1 MSTPRAVV
9 VRRRT
14 EYDELLARH
23 GTLGQAEF
31 FLRTRGQSIDPVR
44 ERHERTGAAVAAV
57 LGAIPA
63 EWRRAEVERDELPRF
78 LFEPGDVVA
87 VVGQDG
93 LVANVAKYLHNQPV
107 IGFDPLPGANPGV
120 LVPHDPG
127 SAATLFAA
135 VAAGRAR
142 IVERTTVVAR
152 TDDGQ
157 ELRGLNEVYVGQP
170 GHQSARY
177 DLAWRGRSE
186 TQSSSGVI
194 VGTGT
199 GATGWCASIARASAP
214 DAVLPSPDERGLAW
228 FVREAWP
235 SPTTGTTLTA
245 GALGADEAL
254 RLRVSSDSLV
264 VFADGLEADRLLV
277 GWGQEVSVG
286 VAERGLRTVA

>member
-1 MSTPRAVV
+1 MTTPRVVV

-31 FLRTRGQSIDPVR
+31 FLRSRGQSVQPVR

-63 EWRRAEVERDELPRF
+63 DWRRAEVERDELARF
-78 LFEPGDVVA
+78 LFEDADVVA

-93 LVANVAKYLHNQPV
+93 LVANVAKYLRAQPV
-107 IGFDPLPGANPGV
+107 IGFDPLPGTNPGV
-120 LVPHDPG
+120 LVPHEVG
-127 SAATLFAA
+127 RAAELFAA
-135 VAAGRAR
+135 VVEGRAR
-142 IVERTTVVAR
+142 TVERTMVVAR

-157 ELRGLNEVYVGQP
+157 ELRGLNEVFVGQP

-177 DLAWRGRSE
+177 DLAWRGRGE

-214 DAVLPSPDERGLAW
+214 DAVLPTPSARELVW

-235 SPTTGTTLTA
+235 SPATGTTLTA
-245 GALGADEAL
+245 GPLGADEVL
-254 RLRVSSDSLV
+254 GLRVTSDSLV
-264 VFADGLEADRLLV
+264 VFADGVEADRLVV
-277 GWGQEVSVG
+277 GWGQQVTIG
-286 VAERGLRTVA
+286 VADCGLMTVL

>member
-1 MSTPRAVV
+1 MTTPRVVV

-31 FLRTRGQSIDPVR
+31 FLRSRGQSIQPVR

-63 EWRRAEVERDELPRF
+63 EWRRAEVERDELARF
-78 LFEPGDVVA
+78 LFEDADVVA

-93 LVANVAKYLHNQPV
+93 LVANVAKYLRAQPV
-107 IGFDPLPGANPGV
+107 IGFDPLPGTNPGV
-120 LVPHDPG
+120 LVPHEVD
-127 SAATLFAA
+127 SAPALFAA
-135 VAAGRAR
+135 VVEGRAR
-142 IVERTTVVAR
+142 MVERTMVVAR

-157 ELRGLNEVYVGQP
+157 ELRGLNEVFVGQP

-177 DLAWRGRSE
+177 DLAWRGRGE

-199 GATGWCASIARASAP
+199 GATGWCASIARTSAP
-214 DAVLPSPDERGLAW
+214 DAVLPAPSARELVW

-235 SPTTGTTLTA
+235 SPATGTTLTA
-245 GALGADEAL
+245 GPLGPDEAL
-254 RLRVSSDSLV
+254 GLRVTSDSLV
-264 VFADGLEADRLLV
+264 VFADGVEADRLVL
-277 GWGQEVSVG
+277 GWGQQVTIG
-286 VAERGLRTVA
+286 VADRGLMTVL

>member
-1 MSTPRAVV
+1 MTTPRVVV

-31 FLRTRGQSIDPVR
+31 FLRSRGQSVGPVR
-44 ERHERTGAAVAAV
+44 DRHERTGAAIAEV

-63 EWRRAEVERDELPRF
+63 EWRRAEVERDELARF
-78 LFEPGDVVA
+78 LFEEGDVVA

-93 LVANVAKYLHNQPV
+93 LVANVAKYLRGQPV
-107 IGFDPLPGANPGV
+107 VGFDPLPGTNAGV
-120 LVPHDPG
+120 LVPHDPR

-135 VAAGRAR
+135 VVGGRAR
-142 IVERTTVVAR
+142 VVERTMVVAR

-177 DLAWRGRSE
+177 ELSWRGRAE
-186 TQSSSGVI
+186 AHSSSGVI

-199 GATGWCASIARASAP
+199 GATGWCASIARVSAP
-214 DAVLPSPDERGLAW
+214 DVALPGPSSRELVW

-235 SPTTGTTLTA
+235 SPATGTTLTS
-245 GALGADEAL
+245 GALGPGEVL
-254 RLRVSSDSLV
+254 GLRVSSDSLV
-264 VFADGLEADRLLV
+264 IFADGVETDRLVV
-277 GWGQEVSVG
+277 GWGQQITLE
-286 VAERGLRTVA
+286 VAEQGLNTVA